1 MGIQAD
7 IMIPPIII
15 GILIIMI
22 FTVKS
27 FILDTSIDNRL
38 NNEVQSQATV
48 SLDVIQEE
56 VRGLKEFQ
64 SAPGA
69 SLRFV
74 RADSDTVMIDQVNRD
89 LRIITAP
96 GPISLETSA
105 DTTYHALNI
114 ANLQF
119 STDEAYN
126 FADHLRVHV
135 ETESRPEQ
143 HARFREDKNTV
154 RAISEKKI
162 FLRHIAAKRIEN

>member
-119 STDEAYN
+119 STYEDT
-126 FADHLRVHV
+126 DHLRVHV